1 MESKIKSGIGSHQ
14 SHRMKNDEWL
24 TPPWILE
31 RLGEFDLD
39 PCAPAPDRRPWP
51 TAKKHYSFAENGLV
65 QPWAGRVWLNPPYG
79 KHVAQWLNRLAQ
91 HGNGIALIFARTE
104 TDAFFRTV
112 WEKADALLF
121 VRGRLHFYD
130 VNGIEAKSN
139 SGAPS
144 VLIAYGGNNMTLLR
158 NSGIPGAFVQGFET
172 T

>member
-1 MESKIKSGIGSHQ
+1 MESNTKSGIGSHQ

-65 QPWAGRVWLNPPYG
+65 QPWEGRVWLNPPYG
-79 KHVAQWLNRLAQ
+79 KHAAQWLIRLAQ

>member
-1 MESKIKSGIGSHQ
+1 MESKTKSGIGSHQ
-14 SHRMKNDEWL
+14 SHRMRNDEWL

-31 RLGEFDLD
+31 RLGEFDID

-79 KHVAQWLNRLAQ
+79 KHAAQWLIRLAQ

-112 WEKADALLF
+112 WKKADALLF
-121 VRGRLHFYD
+121 IRGRLHFYD
-130 VNGIEAKSN
+130 VNGMEAKSN
-139 SGAPS
+139 AGAPS
-144 VLIAYGGNNMTLLR
+144 VLIAYGKNNVIALR
-158 NSGIPGAFVQGFET
+158 NSRIPGAFVQGFET

>member
-1 MESKIKSGIGSHQ
+1 MESNTKSGIGSHQ